1 MRNQQQ
7 IQSVR
12 RQSARCV
19 AIAAQEEQFQQKI
32 LRIVLFALAT
42 AIIAMWMAYLPALAG
57 SALDTLG
64 IVPQRLSFDAVNRT
78 HKGDRLA
85 RVAGIRFDAR
95 WQEVEADLRSL
106 SKPQDLSDAR
116 VRVAKAE

>member
-12 RQSARCV
+12 RQPVRCV
-19 AIAAQEEQFQQKI
+19 AIAAQEEQFEQKI
-32 LRIVLFALAT
+32 LRMVLFALAS
-42 AIIAMWMAYLPALAG
+42 AIVAMWMAYLPALAG

-64 IVPQRLSFDAVNRT
+64 IVPQHLSSNAVDRT

-106 SKPQDLSDAR
+106 SGPQNPSDAR

>member
-12 RQSARCV
+12 RGSARCV

-32 LRIVLFALAT
+32 LRMVLIALAS

-57 SALDTLG
+57 SALHTLG
-64 IVPQRLSFDAVNRT
+64 IVPQHLSFNAVDRT
-78 HKGDRLA
+78 QKSDRLG

-106 SKPQDLSDAR
+106 GRPQNLSDAR
-116 VRVAKAE
+116 VRVAAAE

>member
-12 RQSARCV
+12 RQPARCV

-32 LRIVLFALAT
+32 LRMVLFALAG
-42 AIIAMWMAYLPALAG
+42 AIIAMWMAYLPALAN

-64 IVPQRLSFDAVNRT
+64 IVPQHLSFNAVDRT
-78 HKGDRLA
+78 HKGDRLV

-106 SKPQDLSDAR
+106 SRPQNPSDAR
-116 VRVAKAE
+116 VRIAAAE